1 MSQLATSASA
11 SASAPAPAPAPDADE
26 AVSGR
31 QSRWESLKPLVLDA
45 VVPTASYYLLS
56 KGFGMSTLAALA
68 WSSVVPAGRTL
79 WGLVKERRLN
89 GFAALILVAGL
100 VGLLLSLL
108 AGDPR
113 LMLAKDSG
121 ITATIGVA
129 VLVSVAVG
137 RPLMTVGLKPW
148 VTKRNPVRTAVWERL
163 VAERG
168 QFARMERAVALGA
181 FGLAVGALDAA
192 MNMLGVSLQR
202 TYGRSIMLGF
212 HAAYSL
218 GGIAGA
224 SIAWAGAHWDLSLFV
239 SYLPV
244 VVVLLPAA
252 LVGSRWYVDAAAHA
266 TATATA
272 TATAGAEAGDAGEGK
287 GGPVV
292 FKLLLPLCL
301 VMTFAYI
308 GDSTVSN
315 WSAKYLQDV
324 LGSSEEVSTVP
335 YNVYMVMTL
344 LGRGLGDLGVRR
356 FGAVAVVRVGSVVAA
371 LGFAIVAAAPGAW
384 TGILGFTVLGFGLS
398 VIVPQTFA
406 AAGRQAFERHGP
418 GASDAAV
425 ARLNVFN
432 YVGFLIG
439 SPLVGALGDAWNYR
453 GAMLVPMVLVLVT
466 LLYARSFAPGADRY
480 GDGHERPRTADVG
493 RGSNGL

>member
-1 MSQLATSASA
+1 MTVELRRGRASLAFSFLVQGVTFALLVTRI
-11 SASAPAPAPAPDADE
+11 PAIQDRYGISD
-26 AVSGR
+26 G
-31 QSRWESLKPLVLDA
+31 
-45 VVPTASYYLLS
+45 LLPV
-56 KGFGMSTLAALA
+56 FLAAVPILA
-68 WSSVVPAGRTL
+68 GVGSVGTE
-79 WGLVKERRLN
+79 WLVKRVPPSRVLRW
-89 GFAALILVAGL
+89 AQPV
-100 VGLLLSLL
+100 VLL
-108 AGDPR
+108 ALLGVGAGDA
-113 LMLAKDSG
+113 LWQ
-121 ITATIGVA
+121 V
-129 VLVSVAVG
+129 
-137 RPLMTVGLKPW
+137 
-148 VTKRNPVRTAVWERL
+148 
-163 VAERG
+163 
-168 QFARMERAVALGA
+168 AVALGA
-181 FGLAVGALDAA
+181 FGLSVGALDAS

-202 TYGRSIMLGF
+202 AYGRSIMLGF

-224 SIAWAGAHWDLSLFV
+224 SMAWAGAHWDLSLFV

-252 LVGSRWYVDAAAHA
+252 LVGSRWYVDADGGSGTSAA
-266 TATATA
+266 
-272 TATAGAEAGDAGEGK
+272 GQGQ

-356 FGAVAVVRVGSVVAA
+356 FGAVAVVRAGSVVAA
-371 LGFAIVAAAPGAW
+371 LGFAIVAVAPGAW
-384 TGILGFTVLGFGLS
+384 TGILGFTVLGLGLC

-406 AAGRQAFERHGP
+406 AAGRLFP

-466 LLYARSFAPGADRY
+466 LLYARSFAPGPDRY